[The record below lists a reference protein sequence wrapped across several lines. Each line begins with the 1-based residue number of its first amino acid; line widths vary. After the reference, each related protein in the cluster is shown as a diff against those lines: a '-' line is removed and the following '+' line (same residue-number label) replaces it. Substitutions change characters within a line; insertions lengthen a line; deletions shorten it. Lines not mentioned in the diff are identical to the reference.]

1 VEIKPVPRLER
12 PVAHSLFG
20 AMFSTGLGTVMML
33 LLYAANIYAGYEVSI
48 FRARPAALVC
58 GVSAVLPVIGPIIF
72 LSMPTLMTRAED
84 QVAGA
89 EPAAAAPGAAAP
101 PDSSPLAPDSSPL
114 APDPA
119 HAAAKPAGLH
129 IAHTEAAPAASSSMP
144 ETQTFQRGAFT
155 FNRRFFETKFPG
167 FFGVVR
173 READKDMVLF
183 IKSARG
189 NYHGQ
194 RISRITGNDL
204 HLEVHKGHASEEVLI
219 PFTEVKEVQLKH
231 KDAP

>member
-1 VEIKPVPRLER
+1 
-12 PVAHSLFG
+12 
-20 AMFSTGLGTVMML
+20 
-33 LLYAANIYAGYEVSI
+33 
-48 FRARPAALVC
+48 
-58 GVSAVLPVIGPIIF
+58 VLPLIGPIIF